1 MRTSGGSR
9 SILPLIEIVL
19 AAAIL
24 TASCVIALYMF
35 LISRYTG
42 LLARDITEASI
53 RAQSVTERLK
63 SSDTPEELEQMLA
76 ELFDGGRD
84 GGRDGVDD
92 GERYIIRYDG
102 EWNKVKTD
110 GEYTLSLVL
119 GREERERGVLY
130 YIDVSVRRDNAYP
143 FLAGEEKQQLADF
156 HNARYMSSMK

>member
-9 SILPLIEIVL
+9 SILPLIEIIL

-63 SSDTPEELEQMLA
+63 SSDTPEALEQTLR
-76 ELFDGGRD
+76 ELFNGGRD
-84 GGRDGVDD
+84 VGH
-92 GERYIIRYDG
+92 YIIRYDG
-102 EWNKVKTD
+102 EWSEVKTD
-110 GEYTLSLVL
+110 GEYSLSLVL

-130 YIDVSVRRDNAYP
+130 SIDVSVRRDNAYP
-143 FLAGEEKQQLADF
+143 FLIGEEKQQLADF
-156 HNARYMSSMK
+156 HNARYMPLTK

>member
-1 MRTSGGSR
+1 MRTSSGSR

-35 LISRYTG
+35 LVSRYTG

-63 SSDTPEELEQMLA
+63 SSDTPEELEQMLM
-76 ELFDGGRD
+76 ELFDSGRD
-84 GGRDGVDD
+84 SG
-92 GERYIIRYDG
+92 RYIIRYDG

-119 GREERERGVLY
+119 GREDRERGVLY
-130 YIDVSVRRDNAYP
+130 SIDVSVRRDNAYP
-143 FLAGEEKQQLADF
+143 FLAGEDKQQLADF